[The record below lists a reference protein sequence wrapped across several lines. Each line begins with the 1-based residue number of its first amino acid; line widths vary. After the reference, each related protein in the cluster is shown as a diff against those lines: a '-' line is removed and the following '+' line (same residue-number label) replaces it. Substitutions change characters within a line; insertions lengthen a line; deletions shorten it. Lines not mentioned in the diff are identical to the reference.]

1 MKKSLFVML
10 VLLLGYSGFS
20 QPVKRNTLNVD
31 SLLASLGNAP
41 RSRSSVALYIEQ
53 IREIFKA
60 DVPSN
65 RDDFKRLI
73 ETAIAKARVL
83 NDKDGLAWANY
94 YLGKFYI
101 SGLSGYSKALPPLL
115 ESLSIFEELKN
126 NYGASQ
132 CYMQLGLISYMTQ
145 YYDDAIKNFN
155 LSLSFDQNPTSTYLM
170 AISYTEL
177 NQYQE
182 SKKHFYS
189 ALDAFKKANRP
200 SSINECYMY
209 LGQMYVKEGLLDSA
223 SYFLHLALKN
233 QASLQNT
240 YSRPYALIS
249 QYYLVKGDLDS
260 AEYYALSSMEIS
272 KYKDDFLSPMISSE
286 VLSKLYNQKHEFEKA
301 YKYLKLYYSLKN
313 DEFQGGTRQ
322 KIAEM
327 QTIFE
332 FKKQI
337 QEEKLRHDEEI
348 REKNQTKNIFLTT
361 ALFIL
366 LIAVGL
372 WSRLMYVRKSKA
384 ELQKEKNISESL
396 LLNILPEEI
405 AQELKEKGKADAR
418 DFDMVSILFTD
429 FKGFTEQSAKLS
441 ATDLVHEIN
450 HCFEAFD
457 GIMEKYGIEKIKTI
471 GDSYMA
477 AGGLPVPTDDSVKN
491 TVLAALEMQ
500 AFISARKAQNDAA
513 GNPAFEMRV
522 GIHTGP
528 VVAGIVGL
536 KKFQY
541 DIWGD
546 TVNTA
551 NRIETN
557 GEVGKVN
564 ISQATYEL
572 LKNDSNFRF
581 ESRGKI
587 LAKGKG
593 EMEMWFV
600 SFANS

>member
-60 DVPSN
+60 DAPSN

-115 ESLSIFEELKN
+115 EALSIFEELKN

-249 QYYLVKGDLDS
+249 EYYLAKGDLDS

-286 VLSKLYNQKHEFEKA
+286 VLSKLYNQQHEFEKA

-441 ATDLVHEIN
+441 ATDLVQEIN

-500 AFISARKAQNDAA
+500 AFISARKAQNDDA